1 MKPFEIFYK
10 TIKEYN
16 FKSKT
21 QKQTGSMVELLYPNS
36 LQSFCIKVGNCIE
49 LCFKNYIKSKQLL
62 LSEKISING
71 IERQADLY
79 FKYNNKKYYFEIKNN
94 VNLDTEKTK
103 EVKEKLDLAKTDVKG
118 VLTFRFDKKENCFIK
133 KTFYNYIFG
142 YNDFFSIFNENLT
155 KEEFNSIIA
164 LLRNKFEE

>member
-1 MKPFEIFYK
+1 M
-10 TIKEYN
+10 
-16 FKSKT
+16 
-21 QKQTGSMVELLYPNS
+21 
-36 LQSFCIKVGNCIE
+36 
-49 LCFKNYIKSKQLL
+49 

-103 EVKEKLDLAKTDVKG
+103 EVKEKLDLAETDVKG
-118 VLTFRFDKKENCFIK
+118 ILTFRFDKKENCFIK

-142 YNDFFSIFNENLT
+142 YNDFFSIFNKNLT

>member
-1 MKPFEIFYK
+1 MF
-10 TIKEYN
+10 
-16 FKSKT
+16 
-21 QKQTGSMVELLYPNS
+21 Q
-36 LQSFCIKVGNCIE
+36 
-49 LCFKNYIKSKQLL
+49 NYIKSKQLL

-103 EVKEKLDLAKTDVKG
+103 EVKEKLDLAETDVKG
-118 VLTFRFDKKENCFIK
+118 ILTFRFDKKENCFIK